1 MNQNIEQTIEE
12 LRRRSKIN
20 SLSLWDRELCAK
32 AATIIEQLSAPK
44 EEVVSAIS
52 FYDQVETYPN
62 CTVEVLTNTHTGDVS
77 VGWWKNDP
85 DEEEDEAC

>member
-12 LRRRSKIN
+12 LRRCSKIN
-20 SLSLWDRELCAK
+20 SLSLWKRELCAK

-62 CTVEVLTNTHTGDVS
+62 CTVEVLTNTHTGEVS